1 MNIALLF
8 TLLLSL
14 LLQAARCNIEKEG
27 LFYMYELDEEFW
39 WRWPIPGTDCSG
51 NGYVG
56 HEHAELSG
64 MGIPINLD
72 NGLFLTWHFSMF
84 SSLYNRYKR
93 SKRRTFNPEEASVF
107 IIPYDLG
114 LDGYLKNYNCQNSR
128 RCTYGLPQKLQNQIA
143 ISPYWQ
149 RHQGADHVVLWSLGQ
164 YHPWPHNG
172 CDIFMRDFCGKCTF
186 TCYWMDSTKPESRF
200 ISLPFPSAY
209 HWWDGIKNLPWDLSN
224 IPSRNLTAVY
234 LGSTQTLN
242 PAHTKIRRA
251 MTVQCNAS
259 TECHWKQIAHSSK
272 DTHIGNFLEVYKQ
285 AVFCLCPPGDDPARK
300 AVFDAI
306 LSGCIP
312 VIFEKATLYN
322 QYPWHIGEAAA
333 LDISVNIPGALV
345 RNGKLNFV
353 SVLLS
358 IPPEVIRLKQ
368 EALARVAPR
377 VQYAV
382 PPIENLLNRSN
393 TTVWDPPFKDGAEI
407 ALDGFIAR
415 IDRILKNETTNI
427 PPSYMLQKSWHQQYD
442 VVIVKVPDSPSNTS
456 SNNIE
461 NSTDTHITDKIS
473 NEIENKISIV
483 IVSKKVKVGSDKNDM
498 KNSTT
503 ANTNVLVSRNITG
516 SELDLTSIHNETSVS
531 GAVIHTFVNSSVA
544 AFALNGT
551 AVHRKKP
558 GHHRNHHNST
568 THGVRKEGKRTISQN

>member
-1 MNIALLF
+1 MNLF
-8 TLLLSL
+8 FLISLFSL
-14 LLQAARCNIEKEG
+14 LLGSGLGKEG

-64 MGIPINLD
+64 MGIPINPD

-84 SSLYNRYKR
+84 SSLYNRFKR
-93 SKRRTFNPEEASVF
+93 SKRRTFNPDEASIF

-128 RCTYGLPQKLQNQIA
+128 RCTYGLPQKLQSQISL
-143 ISPYWQ
+143 SPHWQ

-209 HWWDGIKNLPWDLSN
+209 HWWDGIKNLPWDLGN
-224 IPSRNLTAVY
+224 APLRNLTAVY

-251 MTVQCNAS
+251 MTNQCNVS
-259 TECHWKQIAHSSK
+259 TECHWKQIAHTSK
-272 DTHIGNFLEVYKQ
+272 DSHIGNYLEVYKQ
-285 AVFCLCPPGDDPARK
+285 AIFCLCPPGDDPARK

-322 QYPWHIGEAAA
+322 QYPWHIGESAA

-345 RNGKLNFV
+345 RNGKLNFM

-407 ALDGFIAR
+407 ALNGFIAR
-415 IDRILKNETTNI
+415 IEKILKNETTNI

-442 VVIVKVPDSPSNTS
+442 VVIVKVPDSASNSSSSSSSTGENITVPTS
-456 SNNIE
+456 TRASSIDNSNS
-461 NSTDTHITDKIS
+461 NSSTNLAVNTK
-473 NEIENKISIV
+473 EK
-483 IVSKKVKVGSDKNDM
+483 
-498 KNSTT
+498 TT
-503 ANTNVLVSRNITG
+503 ATADAKAAAVASLALTNGTLNDIDAS
-516 SELDLTSIHNETSVS
+516 SIHNETSVS
-531 GAVIHTFVNSSVA
+531 GAIIHTFVNASIA
-544 AFALNGT
+544 AYSLNGT
-551 AVHRKKP
+551 ALHNRKKT
-558 GHHRNHHNST
+558 GHHHRSHHNS
-568 THGVRKEGKRTISQN
+568 THGVRKEGNKRAVTQN